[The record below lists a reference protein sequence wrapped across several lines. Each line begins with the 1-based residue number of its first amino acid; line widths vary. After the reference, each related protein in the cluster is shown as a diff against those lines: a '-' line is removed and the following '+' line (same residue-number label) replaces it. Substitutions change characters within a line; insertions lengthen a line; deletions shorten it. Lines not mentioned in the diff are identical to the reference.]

1 MRMVR
6 VVDTR
11 VLLWCGQNNLAFRP
25 DNDVSVFEALDDG
38 GFNGDHA
45 ILELSL
51 FGQTR
56 LGQILGASG
65 DNVSNPQLQWPQLQ
79 GNDFRGC

>member
-1 MRMVR
+1 
-6 VVDTR
+6 
-11 VLLWCGQNNLAFRP
+11 LKPLEHA
-25 DNDVSVFEALDDG
+25 

-45 ILELSL
+45 TLELAR